1 MSIRFS
7 KMEFKMRKEFVFTVK
22 DHKVKIVNSW
32 SLGTKLYIDGE
43 CRDQDSTFLASG
55 KSALLSANLG
65 EFGILEIFPMSALI
79 SVEMDAFLIKGIEK
93 LHVYSSHKRLN
104 LTEQRLAK

>member
-1 MSIRFS
+1 
-7 KMEFKMRKEFVFTVK
+7 MRKEFEFTVK
-22 DHKVKIVNSW
+22 NHKVKIVNSW
-32 SLGTKLYIDGE
+32 SRGAKLYIDGE

-79 SVEMDAFLIKGIEK
+79 SVEMDAFLINGNDKQ
-93 LHVYSSHKRLN
+93 HVYSSHKRLN